1 MKLPIP
7 DTNPL
12 AQLSISNPTIVPK
25 WDPRQIHRLPTPFN
39 HLLNHPLSSTPLSLM
54 PIALITYLSLPSS
67 NPNSQSRSQSL
78 FQTSFFLSLQYISSR
93 SYPCLPFPY
102 PNFFTFPL
110 SSSYLTLPCS
120 LPLVSVQQFKYN
132 NTQPAYQPNA
142 VQVMMDRWMQRII
155 RWGRSVYT

>member
-1 MKLPIP
+1 MSKVSYFTLY
-7 DTNPL
+7 
-12 AQLSISNPTIVPK
+12 PK
-25 WDPRQIHRLPTPFN
+25 RGVSKVSCFTWY
-39 HLLNHPLSSTPLSLM
+39 
-54 PIALITYLSLPSS
+54 PIAPQLNSMRFYVGSYRSPAPKCALLHGILSLPSS

-93 SYPCLPFPY
+93 SSPCLPFPY

-110 SSSYLTLPCS
+110 SLSYLTLPCS

-132 NTQPAYQPNA
+132 NTQPAYQPNP